1 MIEAAERAAALLA
14 GRSAEIEAARRLPRD
29 LADGLA
35 ALGLM
40 RLLTPR
46 SCGGPEL
53 HPAEFFRVVERVAR
67 ADASAAW
74 CSFISSTSALVAAWL
89 PAGTAAPLFGRA
101 HLKCAGVFAP
111 RGRAAREGSG
121 YVVSGR
127 WAWGSGV
134 QHADVVVVGCLVP
147 GADGAPEKT
156 AAGAP
161 RVLSVV
167 VDAAHVKPLDNW
179 TSFGLC
185 GTGSGEFDIAPHWVP
200 AERTASMLD
209 TPPVVDTALYR
220 FPVFGLLAL
229 AIAATAS
236 GIARQALDAFVAL
249 AASKVPQGSPRT
261 LAQRPAVHEALARAE
276 AQWRA
281 ARAFALEAVD
291 EAWREAAADPAPGA
305 SGTTGTT
312 GTPGTA
318 RSAGTIGLQARRDL
332 RLAATHVAHG
342 AAAVVD
348 RVHALAGGDAIF
360 AASPLQRCLRD
371 VHVATQHLMVG
382 EPTFELAGR
391 LLLGQPTDA
400 TLL

>member
-89 PAGTAAPLFGRA
+89 PPATARPLFGRDD
-101 HLKCAGVFAP
+101 LRCAGVYAP
-111 RGRAAREGSG
+111 RGRARPEGSG
-121 YVVSGR
+121 FVVSGR

-147 GADGAPEKT
+147 GGPD
-156 AAGAP
+156 GAP

-167 VDAAHVKPLDNW
+167 VDAAHVRPLDNW

-185 GTGSGEFDIAPHWVP
+185 GTGSGEFEVEPHWVP
-200 AERTASMLD
+200 AERTARMLED
-209 TPPVVDTALYR
+209 APAVGTALYR

-249 AASKVPQGSPRT
+249 AASKVPQGSQRT

-291 EAWREAAADPAPGA
+291 AAWQDAASAASAAPGA
-305 SGTTGTT
+305 AISLE
-312 GTPGTA
+312 
-318 RSAGTIGLQARRDL
+318 SRRDM
-332 RLAATHVAHG
+332 RLASTHVAHT

-348 RVHALAGGDAIF
+348 RVHTLAGGDAIF

-391 LLLGQPTDA
+391 LLLGQPADTA
-400 TLL
+400 ML

>member
-1 MIEAAERAAALLA
+1 MIDAAERAATLLA

-29 LADGLA
+29 VADGLA

-89 PAGTAAPLFGRA
+89 PPATARPLFGRDD
-101 HLKCAGVFAP
+101 LRCAGVYAP
-111 RGRAAREGSG
+111 RGRARPEGSG
-121 YVVSGR
+121 FVVSGR

-134 QHADVVVVGCLVP
+134 QHAHVVVVGCLVP
-147 GADGAPEKT
+147 GGPD
-156 AAGAP
+156 GAP

-167 VDAAHVKPLDNW
+167 VDAAHVRPLDNW

-185 GTGSGEFDIAPHWVP
+185 GTGSGEFEVEPHWVP
-200 AERTASMLD
+200 AERTACMLED
-209 TPPVVDTALYR
+209 APAVGTALYR

-249 AASKVPQGSPRT
+249 AASKVPQGSQRT

-291 EAWREAAADPAPGA
+291 AAWQDAASAASAAPGA
-305 SGTTGTT
+305 AISLE
-312 GTPGTA
+312 
-318 RSAGTIGLQARRDL
+318 SRRDM
-332 RLAATHVAHG
+332 RLASTHVAHT

-348 RVHALAGGDAIF
+348 RVHTLAGGDAIF

-391 LLLGQPTDA
+391 LLLGQPADTA
-400 TLL
+400 ML

>member
-1 MIEAAERAAALLA
+1 MIDAAERAATLLA

-29 LADGLA
+29 VADGLA

-89 PAGTAAPLFGRA
+89 PPATARPLFGRDD
-101 HLKCAGVFAP
+101 LRCAGVYAP
-111 RGRAAREGSG
+111 RGRARPEGSG
-121 YVVSGR
+121 FVVSGR

-147 GADGAPEKT
+147 GGPD
-156 AAGAP
+156 GAP

-167 VDAAHVKPLDNW
+167 VDAAHVRPLDNW

-185 GTGSGEFDIAPHWVP
+185 GTGSGEFEVEPHWVP
-200 AERTASMLD
+200 AERTARMLED
-209 TPPVVDTALYR
+209 APAVGTALYR

-249 AASKVPQGSPRT
+249 AASKVPQGSQRT

-291 EAWREAAADPAPGA
+291 AAWQDAASAASAAPGA
-305 SGTTGTT
+305 AISLE
-312 GTPGTA
+312 
-318 RSAGTIGLQARRDL
+318 SRRDM
-332 RLAATHVAHG
+332 RLASTHVAHT

-348 RVHALAGGDAIF
+348 RVHTLAGGDAIF

-391 LLLGQPTDA
+391 LLLGQPADTA
-400 TLL
+400 ML

>member
-29 LADGLA
+29 VADGLA

-89 PAGTAAPLFGRA
+89 PPATARPLFGRDD
-101 HLKCAGVFAP
+101 LRCAGVYAP
-111 RGRAAREGSG
+111 RGRARPEGSG
-121 YVVSGR
+121 FVVSGR

-147 GADGAPEKT
+147 GGPDGAPQA

-167 VDAAHVKPLDNW
+167 VDAAHVRPLDNW

-185 GTGSGEFDIAPHWVP
+185 GTGSGEFEIEPHWVP
-200 AERTASMLD
+200 AESTACMLED
-209 TPPVVDTALYR
+209 APAVGTALYR

-249 AASKVPQGSPRT
+249 AASKVPQGSQRT

-291 EAWREAAADPAPGA
+291 EAWREATADPAPGA
-305 SGTTGTT
+305 SGTTGTA
-312 GTPGTA
+312 GTA
-318 RSAGTIGLQARRDL
+318 RPAGTIGLQARRDL

-400 TLL
+400 TML

>member
-1 MIEAAERAAALLA
+1 VIDAAERAATLLA

-29 LADGLA
+29 VADGLA

-53 HPAEFFRVVERVAR
+53 HPAEFFRVVERLAR

-89 PAGTAAPLFGRA
+89 PAGTAGPLFGRA
-101 HLKCAGVFAP
+101 DLKCAGVFAP
-111 RGRAAREGSG
+111 RGRAVREGSG

-147 GADGAPEKT
+147 GADGTPEKT

-249 AASKVPQGSPRT
+249 AASKVPQGSQRT

-276 AQWRA
+276 AQWRG

-291 EAWREAAADPAPGA
+291 AAWQDAASAA
-305 SGTTGTT
+305 SG
-312 GTPGTA
+312 A
-318 RSAGTIGLQARRDL
+318 AISLEARRDM
-332 RLAATHVAHG
+332 RLASTHVAHT

-348 RVHALAGGDAIF
+348 RVHTLAGGDAIF

-371 VHVATQHLMVG
+371 VHVATQHLMVA

-391 LLLGQPTDA
+391 LLLGQSADTA
-400 TLL
+400 ML